1 MVGDRKQLCLQS
13 TFAGKDVLA
22 GWAPAITSQSSRPA
36 RLPTAVLPDCWDSRN
51 QSLANPLM
59 SLPGTW
65 RTGSS
70 GFPSWRQ
77 RLLPVLNSASQAISS
92 LLNPGLSGYGIILR
106 YKKSYFYFITII
118 IIAAKEDESRV
129 LSMPWENLDLRLDL

>member
-1 MVGDRKQLCLQS
+1 MVGDQEQLCLQS

-22 GWAPAITSQSSRPA
+22 GWAPAIRSQSSGPA
-36 RLPTAVLPDCWDSRN
+36 RLPTGVLPDRWDSRRR
-51 QSLANPLM
+51 LTNPLT

-65 RTGSS
+65 RTGSP

-77 RLLPVLNSASQAISS
+77 RLPSVLNSVSQALSS
-92 LLNPGLSGYGIILR
+92 LLYPGLAGYGIILR

-118 IIAAKEDESRV
+118 IIAVKEDESRV
-129 LSMPWENLDLRLDL
+129 LSMHWENLDSGL